1 MKLKYFI
8 IFYIPYI
15 FATNIGFSLL
25 LNDWKYSMKTYTS
38 IYIAIMNLPLI
49 IYAIYFIYKK
59 LIKKSNSN
67 QN

>member
-8 IFYIPYI
+8 LFYIPYV

-25 LNDWKYSMKTYTS
+25 LRDWKYSMKTYTS

-49 IYAIYFIYKK
+49 VYAIYFIFQK
-59 LIKKSNSN
+59 LINKSKSDLN
-67 QN
+67 